1 MIINTSRNDVDKFLR
16 KIKEI
21 LLDKQF
27 NVDTDFALIKSKKVD
42 EEYSTPYTLLDLDY
56 DVYDVIDHLIKLDVS
71 DFSEVK
77 LDEDDPNPPLLYV
90 FGTEINGREV
100 YIKIKYRG
108 FDDSNQVI
116 CVSFHYSKWS
126 MDYPFKEKRG

>member
-1 MIINTSRNDVDKFLR
+1 MLCAYYDSTCDSKDLFSEYI
-16 KIKEI
+16 
-21 LLDKQF
+21 

-77 LDEDDPNPPLLYV
+77 LDEDD
-90 FGTEINGREV
+90 
-100 YIKIKYRG
+100 
-108 FDDSNQVI
+108 SNQVI

-126 MDYPFKEKRG
+126 MDYPFKDKRG